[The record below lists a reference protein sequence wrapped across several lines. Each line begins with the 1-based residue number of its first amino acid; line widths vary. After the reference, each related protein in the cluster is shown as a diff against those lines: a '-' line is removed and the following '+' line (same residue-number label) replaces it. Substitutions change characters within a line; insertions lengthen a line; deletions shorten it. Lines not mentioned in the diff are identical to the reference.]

1 MIKEV
6 KGQAKVSLGLDVIW
20 KSLTKELQFIIP
32 KLMPEQVEEGHVLE
46 GDGGL
51 GTVFLF
57 NFSQGIKTLRYQK
70 EKIVELDETL
80 HLLGLQVVEGGHL
93 DHSFSYYKTTFQLTA
108 AHDAATAETIVDVTV
123 AYEFQAEPVKA
134 SHTHMP
140 SITMAHSLKFVKS
153 LESYLLTNLVAAGSL
168 TTG

>member
-57 NFSQGIKTLRYQK
+57 NFSQVRYQK

>member
-6 KGQAKVSLGLDVIW
+6 KGQAKVGLGLDVIW

-32 KLMPEQVEEGHVLE
+32 KLMPEHVEEGHVLE

-57 NFSQGIKTLRYQK
+57 NFSQNIKTLGYQK

-108 AHDAATAETIVDVTV
+108 ANDTATTETIVDVTV
-123 AYEFQAEPVKA
+123 AYEFQAEPVKV

-168 TTG
+168 TD